1 MENKIESLYLH
12 FPFCKHLCN
21 YCDFFKKVPVDKS
34 SELSDFHL
42 YLEKAFIEHSKLMEK
57 HGYSWSNLRTLYIGG
72 GTPSLW
78 GVEGRDFL
86 KKIFETHQIKL
97 SDDCEFTMEV
107 NPGSWTREVLEAWEE
122 IGVNRYSLGVQSF
135 NPEVIK
141 ILDRVHTVQDVFH
154 LLEYFKER
162 DLNYSMDF
170 MLGLPQS
177 GELNRD
183 IIGELTLALSY
194 NPKHFS
200 VYILTVKN
208 NYKHY
213 NKLPNEEWV
222 EKEFLDT
229 ADFLMKHGFTHYEV
243 SNFSRPGFESKHN
256 LRYWQTKTVAAI
268 GPSATGYLA
277 ESKIRYKWKT
287 KGPEMELEFL
297 TDDEAKLEKI
307 YLSLRAEG
315 ISRDSELFT
324 DININEIVESW
335 VKHKTAVMN
344 SQGWISLT
352 SQGYLVL
359 DSLMNDIFIAEEKNH
374 KS

>member
-42 YLEKAFIEHSKLMEK
+42 YLENAFIEHSKLMEK

-78 GVEGRDFL
+78 GIEGRDFL

-97 SDDCEFTMEV
+97 SNDCEFTMEV
-107 NPGSWTREVLEAWEE
+107 NPGSWTRDVLVAWEE
-122 IGVNRYSLGVQSF
+122 LGVNRYSLGVQSF
-135 NPEVIK
+135 NSEVIK
-141 ILDRVHTVQDVFH
+141 ILDRVHTIQDVFQ
-154 LLEYFKER
+154 LLTYFKER

-183 IIGELTLALSY
+183 IIGELTEAISY

-208 NYKHY
+208 NYKYY
-213 NKLPNEEWV
+213 NKLPNEEWI

-229 ADFLMKHGFTHYEV
+229 AHFLKSHGFVHYEV
-243 SNFSRPGFESKHN
+243 SNFAKTGFESRHN
-256 LRYWQTKTVAAI
+256 LRYWQSKTVAAI

-287 KGPEMELEFL
+287 KDSAMELEFL
-297 TDDEAKLEKI
+297 SDEEEKLERI
-307 YLSLRAEG
+307 YLSLRAQG
-315 ISRDSELFT
+315 ISLDSVLFK
-324 DININEIVESW
+324 DIPIKDIAENW
-335 VKHKTAVMN
+335 VKNHTAIID
-344 SQGWISLT
+344 SQKWISLT
-352 SQGYLVL
+352 SQGFLLL
-359 DSLMNDIFIAEEKNH
+359 DSLMNDIFIAQEKNQ
-374 KS
+374 KT